1 MKRIA
6 RGRSG
11 LAIATVALSVMVSA
25 CASSSSSDG
34 DSTTE
39 PAERG
44 RYEFGLV
51 GDQSDAGDPVSG
63 GTLTFADYTEARSL
77 NPTQTYATGSSG
89 GDALAAVY
97 DVLMRYNT
105 ETGEHDP
112 WVAESLESNSDF
124 TEWTLELRDGVEFSD
139 GTPLDADAV
148 VASINYFMENRGSD
162 TALLAPNV
170 KKMEASDALTVV
182 FTMNSPWAQFP
193 SMLAQGAGMIM
204 APAAYA
210 GAEFKPI
217 GAGPFTL
224 ESYAPAEEM
233 VLTANAS
240 YWKGAPHLDEVRFIW
255 PLTDDAK
262 LEALNDESAD
272 VAYLRNPVT
281 VDRALEEDHV
291 GELQMTNFGNVVS
304 INNAEGRPGFDVRVR
319 KAIALALDPEVD
331 FQRAYEGKGL
341 PGNALFPAE
350 SKWASDVAPLAIDV
364 DEAKKLL
371 DEAKADG
378 YDGKISYM
386 DGTDPT
392 SRAESV
398 ATKALL
404 ERVGFKVDI
413 DGVASIADQ
422 IQRIYVDRDFDLARG
437 AASVSE
443 SDPFQRLQTNY
454 SSTSLANA
462 LGYANPD
469 MDAALVELQ
478 GAGTDEAV
486 QTALD
491 KVQTIWNETVPS
503 VVVGANATFIAWQH
517 DVHGLVSTSEQMM
530 LLGEAWKSQ

>member
-1 MKRIA
+1 MKRLA

-25 CASSSSSDG
+25 CASSSDDTKTAS
-34 DSTTE
+34 
-39 PAERG
+39 AERG

-51 GDQSDAGDPVSG
+51 GDQSDAGDPVRG
-63 GTLTFADYTEARSL
+63 GTLTFADYAEARSL

-112 WVAESLESNSDF
+112 WIAESLESNDDF
-124 TEWTLELRDGVEFSD
+124 TEWTLTLRDGVKFSD
-139 GTPLDADAV
+139 GTTLDADAV

-170 KKMEASDALTVV
+170 KSMKATDDATVV
-182 FTMNSPWAQFP
+182 FTMNSAWAKFP
-193 SMLAQGAGMIM
+193 SMLAQGAGMIL

-224 ESYAPAEEM
+224 DSYAPAEEM
-233 VLTANAS
+233 VLKANKS
-240 YWKGAPHLDEVRFIW
+240 YWKGEPNLDAIRFIW
-255 PLTDDAK
+255 PLSDDAK
-262 LEALNDESAD
+262 LAALNDESAD
-272 VAYLRNPVT
+272 VAYLRNPVA
-281 VDRALEEDHV
+281 VDQALEEDHV
-291 GELQMTNFGNVVS
+291 GSLQLTSFGNILQ
-304 INNAEGRPGFDVRVR
+304 INNREGHPGHDVRVR

-331 FQRAYEGKGL
+331 FERTYGGKGL
-341 PGNALFPAE
+341 PGNELFPAE
-350 SKWASDVAPLAIDV
+350 STWSSSVEPLTIDEA
-364 DEAKKLL
+364 EAKKLVE
-371 DEAKADG
+371 EAKADG
-378 YDGKISYM
+378 FDGTVRYM

-413 DGVASIADQ
+413 EGVASIADQ
-422 IQRIYVDRDFDLARG
+422 IQKIYVEQDFDLSRG
-437 AASVSE
+437 ATSVSE
-443 SDPFQRLQTNY
+443 SDPYQRLQTSL
-454 SSTSLANA
+454 SSTSPSNA

-478 GAGTDEAV
+478 AAGTDDAA
-486 QTALD
+486 QTAID
-491 KVQTIWNETVPS
+491 KIVTIWNETVPA
-503 VVVGANATFIAWQH
+503 VVVGANATYIAWDQ
-517 DVHGLVSTSEQMM
+517 DVHGMVSTSEQMM